1 MNERI
6 DEAAG
11 GCKRTIHMRKSLEDR
26 IKIKFQKFGKKNRL
40 LRLLVIPAMAV
51 VFFALHLAEYC
62 RNNGKRF
69 AMLAMTFFLF
79 AAYSSFSFPIFAPEQ
94 LSEARPGAE
103 EFAEVSLAGDSGID
117 LTDLELLD
125 DEDVLDGYED
135 THLADLDQID
145 KYALDDILE
154 SNEGV
159 RESAGSREK
168 HTQAQ
173 SMEAPVFSKED
184 WRLVLVNKQH
194 PIPDDY
200 TFELGVIKGAMKCD
214 VRILD
219 DLLEMLQAAK
229 KDGVNLVICS
239 PYRDMERQEML
250 FNRKIDRYMQKNM
263 SYLEAYQLAG
273 QAVTVP
279 GASEHQIGLALDIVC
294 DTYMTLDEKFGE
306 NEAGKWLEAN
316 CAEFGF
322 ILRYPKDKEYITGIE
337 YEPWH
342 FRYVGEDAAGVIMDK
357 GITLEEFWED
367 LS

>member
-1 MNERI
+1 
-6 DEAAG
+6 
-11 GCKRTIHMRKSLEDR
+11 MRKSLEDR
-26 IKIKFQKFGKKNRL
+26 IKSRFQKFGKKNRL
-40 LRLLVIPAMAV
+40 FRLLVIPAMAI
-51 VFFALHLAEYC
+51 VFFVLHLREYC
-62 RNNGKRF
+62 RSNGKRF

-94 LSEARPGAE
+94 GPETHSGAD
-103 EFAEVSLAGDSGID
+103 EFAEVSLAGESGID
-117 LTDLELLD
+117 LADMKLLE

-145 KYALDDILE
+145 KYALDEILE
-154 SNEGV
+154 SNEGI
-159 RESAGSREK
+159 RESIGSREERLQ
-168 HTQAQ
+168 TQ
-173 SMEAPVFSKED
+173 SGEAPVFSRND

-214 VRILD
+214 ERILD
-219 DLLEMLQAAK
+219 DLLDMLQAAR

-250 FNRKIDRYMQKNM
+250 FNRKIDRYMRKNM

-306 NEAGKWLEAN
+306 TQAGKWLAEN
-316 CAEFGF
+316 GAEFGF

-342 FRYVGEDAAGVIMDK
+342 FRYVGQDAARIIMDK

-367 LS
+367 LL